1 MEGFAILVAVF
12 VCASVTAINDYQK
25 ERQFKKLNSVAE
37 EKRKVTVLRNGIA
50 MNIHEDYLLVGDIM
64 NVTGGME
71 VYADGILLE
80 AS

>member
-37 EKRKVTVLRNGIA
+37 EKRKVMVLRNGIA

-64 NVTGGME
+64 DVTGGME